1 MTEADR
7 AAALAHLLRAR
18 EEIDGPGL
26 YVPGGERAP
35 LLARLRSLGVEGAPA
50 RSAKRAAR
58 PVRSGPAA
66 SGATPAAPVAEIARL
81 AASGSAAE
89 IEALDTLETVRQVAE
104 GCTRCQLHESR
115 RSVVF
120 ADGSPDARVM
130 CVGEAPGRHE
140 DESGVPFVGRAG
152 KLLDQLL
159 LSVGLPRE
167 AVYIC
172 NVLKCRPPQ
181 NRNPQE
187 DEIERC
193 SPFLRR
199 QVALVRPEVVVT
211 FGTFAARTLLGLRES
226 LGRMR
231 GRTHMY
237 EGVPLVATYHPAAL
251 LRNPN
256 WIRPTWEDLQRV
268 RQVLKESGRG

>member
-1 MTEADR
+1 MTETDR
-7 AAALAHLLRAR
+7 AAALAHLLRTR
-18 EEIDGPGL
+18 TEIDGPGL
-26 YVPGGERAP
+26 YVPAGEREA
-35 LLARLRSLGVEGAPA
+35 LLASLRDLGVAVPDTD
-50 RSAKRAAR
+50 
-58 PVRSGPAA
+58 VR
-66 SGATPAAPVAEIARL
+66 RL
-81 AASGSAAE
+81 AASATAAE
-89 IEALDTLETVRQVAE
+89 IEALEVLETVRRVAGE
-104 GCTRCQLHESR
+104 CTRCRLHESR
-115 RSVVF
+115 RTVVF
-120 ADGSPDARVM
+120 ADGSPEARVM

-159 LSVGLPRE
+159 LSVGLPRQD
-167 AVYIC
+167 VYIC

-199 QVALVRPEVVVT
+199 QVALVRPEVVVAL
-211 FGTFAARTLLGLRES
+211 GTFAARTLLGVRES
-226 LGRMR
+226 LGRLR
-231 GRTHMY
+231 GRTHLY

-256 WIRPTWEDLQRV
+256 WTRPTWEDLQRV
-268 RQVLKESGRG
+268 RRLLGEGDRG

>member
-1 MTEADR
+1 V
-7 AAALAHLLRAR
+7 AALAHLLRSR
-18 EEIDGPGL
+18 EEIDGRGL
-26 YVPGGERAP
+26 YVSGGEREP
-35 LLARLRSLGVEGAPA
+35 LLARLRSLGVDGPSAGSVSGAIPA
-50 RSAKRAAR
+50 RSGT
-58 PVRSGPAA
+58 VA
-66 SGATPAAPVAEIARL
+66 SGTTSAPRGEIDRL
-81 AASGSAAE
+81 SASGSAME
-89 IEALDTLETVRQVAE
+89 IEALDVLETVRRVAN
-104 GCTRCQLHESR
+104 GCTRCRLHESR
-115 RSVVF
+115 RTVVF

-167 AVYIC
+167 DVYIC

-199 QVALVRPEVVVT
+199 QVALVGPEVVVA

-231 GRTHMY
+231 GRTHRY
-237 EGVPLVATYHPAAL
+237 EGVPLVATYPPAAL

-268 RQVLKESGRG
+268 RQVLREGARG

>member
-7 AAALAHLLRAR
+7 AAAFAHLLRAR

-26 YVPGGERAP
+26 YVPAGERAP
-35 LLARLRSLGVEGAPA
+35 LLARLRSLGVEGAPS
-50 RSAKRAAR
+50 RSAERTAGS
-58 PVRSGPAA
+58 VRSGPAA
-66 SGATPAAPVAEIARL
+66 SGGAPAAPDTEIARL

-89 IEALDTLETVRQVAE
+89 IEALDALETVRRVAN
-104 GCTRCQLHESR
+104 GCTRCRLHESR
-115 RSVVF
+115 RNVVF

-167 AVYIC
+167 EVYIC

-231 GRTHMY
+231 GRTHLY

-268 RQVLKESGRG
+268 RQVLKEGVRG

>member
-7 AAALAHLLRAR
+7 AAALAQLLRAR
-18 EEIDGPGL
+18 KEIDGQGL
-26 YVPGGERAP
+26 YVPGGERES
-35 LLARLRSLGVEGAPA
+35 LLARLRSLGVEGARGRPVEGASAPA
-50 RSAKRAAR
+50 NSGRAA
-58 PVRSGPAA
+58 PAK
-66 SGATPAAPVAEIARL
+66 TLAPHADIARL
-81 AASGSAAE
+81 AASGSTAE
-89 IEALDTLETVRQVAE
+89 IEALDALETVRRVAN
-104 GCTRCQLHESR
+104 GCTRCRLHESR
-115 RSVVF
+115 RTVVF

-130 CVGEAPGRHE
+130 CVGEAPGRYE

-167 AVYIC
+167 DVYIC

-199 QVALVRPEVVVT
+199 QVALVRPEVVVA
-211 FGTFAARTLLGLRES
+211 FGTFAVRTLLGLRES

-231 GRTHMY
+231 GRTHVY

-268 RQVLKESGRG
+268 RQVLKEGARG

>member
-7 AAALAHLLRAR
+7 AAALAQILRAR
-18 EEIDGPGL
+18 KEIDGHGL
-26 YVPGGERAP
+26 YVPGGERGP
-35 LLARLRSLGVEGAPA
+35 LLARLRSLGVEGASARPA
-50 RSAKRAAR
+50 GRAAT
-58 PVRSGPAA
+58 PAHPDPSA
-66 SGATPAAPVAEIARL
+66 SGATREPDAEIERL

-89 IEALDTLETVRQVAE
+89 IEALDALETVRRVANE
-104 GCTRCQLHESR
+104 CTRCRLHESR
-115 RSVVF
+115 RNVVF

-167 AVYIC
+167 DVYIC

-181 NRNPQE
+181 NRNPQD

-199 QVALVRPEVVVT
+199 QVALVRPEVVVA

-231 GRTHMY
+231 GRTHLY

-268 RQVLKESGRG
+268 RRVLKESARG

>member
-1 MTEADR
+1 MTETDR
-7 AAALAHLLRAR
+7 AAALAHLLRTR
-18 EEIDGPGL
+18 TEIDGPGL
-26 YVPGGERAP
+26 YVPAGEREA
-35 LLARLRSLGVEGAPA
+35 LLASLRDLGVAVPDAE
-50 RSAKRAAR
+50 
-58 PVRSGPAA
+58 VR
-66 SGATPAAPVAEIARL
+66 RL
-81 AASGSAAE
+81 AASATAAE
-89 IEALDTLETVRQVAE
+89 IEALEALETVRRVAGE
-104 GCTRCQLHESR
+104 CTRCRLHESR
-115 RSVVF
+115 RTVVF
-120 ADGSPDARVM
+120 ADGSPEARVM

-159 LSVGLPRE
+159 LSVGLPRQD
-167 AVYIC
+167 VYIC

-199 QVALVRPEVVVT
+199 QVALVRPEVVVAL
-211 FGTFAARTLLGLRES
+211 GTFAARTLLGVRES
-226 LGRMR
+226 LGRLR
-231 GRTHMY
+231 GRTHLY

-256 WIRPTWEDLQRV
+256 WTRPTWEDLQRV
-268 RQVLKESGRG
+268 RRLLGEGDRG

>member
-18 EEIDGPGL
+18 EEIDGRGL
-26 YVPGGERAP
+26 YVPGGEREP

-50 RSAKRAAR
+50 R
-58 PVRSGPAA
+58 PVGRGATSGHPGPAA
-66 SGATPAAPVAEIARL
+66 SGATPAPDAEIARL

-89 IEALDTLETVRQVAE
+89 IEALDALETVRRVAKE
-104 GCTRCQLHESR
+104 CTRCRLHESR

-167 AVYIC
+167 DVYIC

-181 NRNPQE
+181 NRNPKE

-199 QVALVRPEVVVT
+199 QVALVRPEVVVA

-231 GRTHMY
+231 GRTHLY

-256 WIRPTWEDLQRV
+256 WIRPSWEDLQRV
-268 RQVLKESGRG
+268 RQVLKEGARG

>member
-1 MTEADR
+1 VTEAVR
-7 AAALAHLLRAR
+7 TAALAHWLRTRGEIEGAGLWVPDGAR
-18 EEIDGPGL
+18 E
-26 YVPGGERAP
+26 P
-35 LLARLRSLGVEGAPA
+35 LLARLRSLGTREP
-50 RSAKRAAR
+50 SAD
-58 PVRSGPAA
+58 GTL
-66 SGATPAAPVAEIARL
+66 GRL
-81 AASGSAAE
+81 AASGTAAE
-89 IEALDTLETVRQVAE
+89 LEGLETLETVREVAVQ
-104 GCTRCQLHESR
+104 CTRCRLHATR
-115 RSVVF
+115 RTVVF
-120 ADGSPDARVM
+120 ADGSPDARVL

-152 KLLDQLL
+152 ELLNRLL
-159 LSVGLPRE
+159 LSVGLARE
-167 AVYIC
+167 DVYIC

-199 QVALVRPEVVVT
+199 QVALVKPEVVVA
-211 FGTFAARTLLGLRES
+211 FGTFAARTLLGVRET

-231 GRTHMY
+231 GRTHLY

-256 WIRPTWEDLQRV
+256 WIRPTWEDLQLARRV
-268 RQVLKESGRG
+268 LEGGGRG